1 MDKNPSIKC
10 TVHQWKYDNS
20 AVEYCTLNE
29 ILVGT
34 HEQNPKVPECTDCKS
49 FELK

>member
-1 MDKNPSIKC
+1 MLKNESIKC
-10 TVHQWKYDNS
+10 TVEQCQHHAATDD
-20 AVEYCTLNE
+20 YCTLNE

-34 HEQNPKVPECTDCKS
+34 HESNPTQVECTDCKS